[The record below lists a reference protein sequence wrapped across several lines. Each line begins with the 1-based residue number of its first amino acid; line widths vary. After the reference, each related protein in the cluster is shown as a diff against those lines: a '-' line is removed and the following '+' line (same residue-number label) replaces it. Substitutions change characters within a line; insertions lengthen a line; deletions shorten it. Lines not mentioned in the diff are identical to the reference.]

1 MIGWTHV
8 KAHHGHKALRKL
20 AHQMQI
26 VVEQIKLAR
35 LHRNLT
41 VAQVAVSACH
51 NKKRFPVEN
60 LSLFDPNFSAVVV
73 QDKNRVAKEY

>member
-1 MIGWTHV
+1 
-8 KAHHGHKALRKL
+8 
-20 AHQMQI
+20 MQI

-60 LSLFDPNFSAVVV
+60 LSLFDPNFSAAVV